1 MGFKGIIMKLV
12 VNFVKFVKI
21 LFGLLLRPLIV
32 FSFKIYYSKWD
43 KTKPLKPV
51 NNPLALLSATEL
63 AHKLRKKEVCLL
75 KYLI

>member
-63 AHKLRKKEVCLL
+63 ASYFKTF
-75 KYLI
+75 